1 MSKTKEPAQDSAAE
15 GPTARATPSGLDPQI
30 QEFVARSLQAH
41 YESIVQAPVPDRFL
55 TLLAQLEVQEQ
66 KAAEDKSDEQR

>member
-1 MSKTKEPAQDSAAE
+1 MSKPSEPAQTTEEPAVSE
-15 GPTARATPSGLDPQI
+15 PNPQI

-55 TLLAQLEVQEQ
+55 VLLAQLEAQEK
-66 KAAEDKSDEQR
+66 KAAEAENDGQR

>member
-1 MSKTKEPAQDSAAE
+1 MSKSKKSEQDSPAAAE
-15 GPTARATPSGLDPQI
+15 GPALDPQI
-30 QEFVARSLQAH
+30 HEFVARSLQAH

-55 TLLAQLEVQEQ
+55 MLLAQLEDQER

>member
-1 MSKTKEPAQDSAAE
+1 MSKPNETGEKAA
-15 GPTARATPSGLDPQI
+15 TATETDLQI

-55 TLLAQLEVQEQ
+55 MLLAQLEDQER
-66 KAAEDKSDEQR
+66 KAGEAESDEQR

>member
-1 MSKTKEPAQDSAAE
+1 MSKTKEPAQEPSEEAG
-15 GPTARATPSGLDPQI
+15 GPELDPQI

-41 YESIVQAPVPDRFL
+41 YESIVRAPVPDRFL
-55 TLLAQLEVQEQ
+55 MLLAQLEDQEK

>member
-1 MSKTKEPAQDSAAE
+1 MSKSKEPGEGSTEQTVGPEPDPHIQD
-15 GPTARATPSGLDPQI
+15 
-30 QEFVARSLQAH
+30 FVARSLQAH

-55 TLLAQLEVQEQ
+55 MLLAQLEDQER

>member
-1 MSKTKEPAQDSAAE
+1 MSKTKEPAEDSTDMVVAPE
-15 GPTARATPSGLDPQI
+15 LDPQI

-41 YESIVQAPVPDRFL
+41 YESIVRAPVPDRFL
-55 TLLAQLEVQEQ
+55 MLLAQLEDQER

>member
-1 MSKTKEPAQDSAAE
+1 MSKSKEPVQESAAKSAV
-15 GPTARATPSGLDPQI
+15 PDPDPHI

-55 TLLAQLEVQEQ
+55 TLLAQLEVQEK

>member
-1 MSKTKEPAQDSAAE
+1 MSKSREPAQKS
-15 GPTARATPSGLDPQI
+15 TAKDVVRELDPQI

-55 TLLAQLEVQEQ
+55 MLLAQLEDQER
-66 KAAEDKSDEQR
+66 KAAEAKSDEQR

>member
-1 MSKTKEPAQDSAAE
+1 MSKSREPAQKSTVKDVVRE
-15 GPTARATPSGLDPQI
+15 LDPQI

-55 TLLAQLEVQEQ
+55 MLLAQLEDQER
-66 KAAEDKSDEQR
+66 KAAEAKSDEQR